1 LRRLDLIVGP
11 NGAGKTTFVT
21 HILSAQLPEGML
33 FVNADEIARQQWPE
47 DPAAHAYD
55 AAELAERTRAKL
67 LVSGISF
74 IAESVFSHPA
84 KVELV
89 RVAKQ
94 NDYTVIVHVLMIP
107 EFLAVRRVAYRVQA
121 GGHDVP
127 EQKIR
132 ERYARLWQNVA
143 ASIPLVDTAIIYDN
157 SRHSGPVIV
166 AEFQGGIALGPFAW
180 PEWTPQPLRALR

>member
-21 HILSAQLPEGML
+21 HILSAQLPVGVP

-67 LVSGISF
+67 LLGGISF
-74 IAESVFSHPA
+74 IAESVFSHPS

-94 NDYTVIVHVLMIP
+94 NDYTVIMHVLLIP

-132 ERYARLWQNVA
+132 ERYARLWKNVA
-143 ASIPLVDTAIIYDN
+143 ASVPLVDTVIVYDN

-166 AEFQGGIALGPFAW
+166 AEFQGGMALGPLTW
-180 PEWTPQPLRALR
+180 PDWTPQPLRAPH

>member
-1 LRRLDLIVGP
+1 MRRLDLIVGP

-21 HILSAQLPEGML
+21 HILSAHLPVGVA
-33 FVNADEIARQQWPE
+33 FVNADEIARQHWPE

-55 AAELAERTRAKL
+55 AAEMAERTRAKL
-67 LVSGISF
+67 LLGGISF
-74 IAESVFSHPA
+74 IAETVFSHPS

-94 NDYTVIVHVLMIP
+94 NGYTVILHVLLIP
-107 EFLAVRRVAYRVQA
+107 EVLAVRRVAYRVQA

-132 ERYARLWQNVA
+132 ERYARLWKNIA
-143 ASIPLVDTAIIYDN
+143 ASVPLVDTVIVYDN
-157 SRHSGPVIV
+157 SHHIGPLIV
-166 AEFQGGIALGPFAW
+166 AEFQGGMALGRLAW
-180 PEWTPQPLRALR
+180 PEWTPQPLRSLH

>member
-21 HILSAQLPEGML
+21 HILSAQLPVGVP

-67 LVSGISF
+67 LLVGISF
-74 IAESVFSHPA
+74 IAESVFSHPS

-94 NDYTVIVHVLMIP
+94 NDYTVIMHVLLIP

-132 ERYARLWQNVA
+132 ERYARLWKNVA
-143 ASIPLVDTAIIYDN
+143 ASVPLVDTVIVYDN

-166 AEFQGGIALGPFAW
+166 AEFQGGMALGPLTW
-180 PEWTPQPLRALR
+180 PDWTPQPLRAPH